1 MPENQIRWKKGDYIT
16 LGKAVSN
23 FNKKIRELQTEENN
37 LYLPEEE
44 NKLYL
49 PEEVNY
55 RDLKNKITT
64 RRRLNQI
71 VNSLKRFQ
79 EDGAEKIVEN
89 SAGQKMTSWEN
100 NENQILKRIAI
111 RRLNSE
117 LKALEIPGTSGFSRK
132 EMGSVEA
139 NQILASIRSI
149 KKLEEKAGYEFNRI
163 KIRLQDLGSSDFK
176 MIKSII
182 FKENFMGA
190 VESYSNLDGYDL
202 LIKKLN
208 RMKNPINF
216 YNLIKKSDVF
226 SDIFLYYKPR

>member
-1 MPENQIRWKKGDYIT
+1 MILWHSHKLNGKDGDYIS
-16 LGKAVSN
+16 LGKAVAN
-23 FNKKIRELQTEENN
+23 FNKKIKELQN
-37 LYLPEEE
+37 EE

-49 PEEVNY
+49 PDEKTYNTI
-55 RDLKNKITT
+55 KNEITT
-64 RRRLNQI
+64 RSELKRVI
-71 VNSLKRFQ
+71 NSLKRFSM
-79 EDGAEKIVEN
+79 EGAEELYETK
-89 SAGQKMTSWEN
+89 AGQQMTVWEN
-100 NENQILKRIAI
+100 NENQILKRTAI

-117 LKALEIPGTSGFSRK
+117 LKALEIPGKSGFSRR

-139 NQILASIRSI
+139 NQILASIRSL
-149 KKLEEKAGYEFNRI
+149 KKLEEKTGYEYNRI

-182 FKENFMGA
+182 FRENFMKA
-190 VESYSNLDGYDL
+190 VETYSNLDGYDL

-216 YNLIKKSDVF
+216 YKLIKNSDVF